1 MRSTLPVDVM
11 VPRVARLSQEIDS
24 LMQNRRNNNSIANAL
39 ELRLFCISP
48 LQTINNQVVM
58 A

>member
-1 MRSTLPVDVM
+1 MRSTMPVDVM
-11 VPRVARLSQEIDS
+11 VSRVARLSQAIDS

-48 LQTINNQVVM
+48 L
-58 A
+58 